1 MKITYL
7 FEIGFDNCSD
17 TMLRSNGLF
26 LSSSL
31 SLVSKI
37 FSSSELAS
45 TWNVLTSLVSH
56 FFVSFGWAEWLP
68 QFTFGEAG
76 SEIDF
81 ECDVEGII
89 TFSFVVILGILP
101 SSERRA
107 NLISELFCGLNIRV
121 RFASSTLRSRFGA
134 AQIFTL
140 STFLE
145 ITSVFLHQKI
155 DF

>member
-1 MKITYL
+1 M
-7 FEIGFDNCSD
+7 FEIGFANCSD
-17 TMLRSNGLF
+17 RMLRSNGLF

-37 FSSSELAS
+37 FSSSELAW
-45 TWNVLTSLVSH
+45 TWNVLTSIVSH
-56 FFVSFGWAEWLP
+56 FFVSFGCSEWLP
-68 QFTFGEAG
+68 QFTMGEAG

-81 ECDVEGII
+81 EWDVEGTI
-89 TFSFVVILGILP
+89 TFSFVDILRILL

-107 NLISELFCGLNIRV
+107 HLISELFCGLNIRV

-140 STFLE
+140 SSFLE
-145 ITSVFLHQKI
+145 ITSAFLN
-155 DF
+155 